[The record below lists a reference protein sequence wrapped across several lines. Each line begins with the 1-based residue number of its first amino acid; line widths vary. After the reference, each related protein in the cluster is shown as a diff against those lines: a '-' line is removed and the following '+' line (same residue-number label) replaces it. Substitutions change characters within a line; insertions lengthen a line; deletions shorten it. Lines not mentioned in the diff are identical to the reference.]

1 MTFVGSPFV
10 FVYFWQAS
18 RNEDRKMSP
27 LSPERARAFFSGVFH
42 TTQIQFVDL
51 KWNRLL
57 YQLLALVLTYA
68 LLLQLVPRVASAR
81 TSPPVRSS
89 KEAQTVPS
97 RTSSF
102 TPELID
108 CGGEGGLNNGL
119 SPMSGNDVSTFPG
132 IVGLD
137 SVTISA
143 GSAYVDSFD
152 SMSAYADSHG
162 SHANVFSNGQIDL
175 KRAKVYGNVVS
186 TQGNVI
192 IKSGSLVSGDLT
204 YATTLTNSG
213 TVQGTISRQTTS
225 PFTAAVPIACGS
237 YRTAPTSLNNWVM
250 GNFTY
255 DQTSGDLTVSG
266 GNAATLA
273 NGTYCLHDVTLSGG
287 STLTVNGA
295 VVINLTG
302 QLKASGGS
310 FANTTN
316 RPANLQI
323 STSYTGNNG
332 VTLSGGTNAYLKVL
346 APGTSITLSGGSPIF
361 GALVGKTLTV
371 SGNSVIHYDTRQPD
385 TTPPRV
391 AIISPVDNSTTT
403 SASVAVSGTASDN
416 GSNDTGLANI
426 TVNGTA
432 ASYDPATGTWS
443 LTSIDLVLGSNTI
456 TAVATDNTGNQSST
470 QITVTRQSPPN
481 QPPTVSAGQNQTITV
496 PATASLNGSASD
508 DDLPVGTLT
517 TTWSQVSGPG
527 TVSFGDPNVTVTT
540 AAFSTSGTYVLRLTA
555 SDSQLSSVS
564 DVTVTVIPQ
573 NQAPTENAGD
583 DQPITLP
590 TVASLTG
597 RVSDDGLTSGNLS
610 TLWTTV
616 RGPGTVTFAHPGATV
631 TTASFSAPGTYI
643 LRLSASDSQLSA
655 GDDLSINVIPQNHA
669 PTVDAGADQ
678 SITLPSTASLNGTIS
693 DDGLPSGSTLTSSWT
708 QVTGPGTVTFLNP
721 NSAATLASFSTAGDF
736 VLRLTA
742 SDSQLTTSD
751 EIAITVIAE
760 NHAPTVNAGADQTI
774 ALPSA
779 ATLNGI
785 VSDDGLPAAS
795 TVTTSW
801 TKVSGPGEVIF
812 ATPNNTLTTASFSAA
827 GTYMLRLTASD
838 SQLATSDDLV
848 IVVDPENQAPNV
860 NAGAD
865 QTVTLPSAANLNAVV
880 TDDSLPRGSSVSVIW
895 SKVSGPG
902 TVTFDNPNSVL
913 TTASFSAAGTYV
925 LQLTASDSQL
935 SASDDLV
942 VTVISENHAPT
953 ANAGADQQIT
963 LPNLANLNGSVSDD
977 GLPSGSSL
985 SSAWSK
991 VSGPG
996 TVTFANPNV
1005 TVTTA
1010 AFSEAG
1016 TYVLRLTVN
1025 DSQLT
1030 ASDDLQ
1036 IIVIPENH
1044 APTVSAGADQE
1055 ITLPGTAS
1063 LNGSV
1068 SDDGLPAGSN
1078 LTSVWAK
1085 VSGPGVVTFSNANAA
1100 VTSAAFSEA
1109 GTYVLRLT
1117 ADDSQLSSSDDIV
1130 ITVIPENHAPS
1141 VSAGADQAIT
1151 LPAVASLS
1159 GTAVDDGLPSGSTLN
1174 STWSKVSGPGTV
1186 TFGAANNTSTTA
1198 SFSVAGTYVLR
1209 LTASDSQLSSSDDIV
1224 VTVIPENHAP
1234 AANAG
1239 PDQQIT
1245 LPNVANL
1252 NGGVSDDG
1260 LPSGSTLTSTWS
1272 KVSGPGSV
1280 TFANPNVT
1288 VTTAAFSE
1296 AGTYILRL
1304 TANDSQLSVADELVV
1319 TVDAAN
1325 QPPSAN
1331 AGPDQSTSI
1340 NANLV
1345 ANPGNEQPLLNG
1357 LIAGWTA
1364 VSGTWTQGTVNGFP
1378 QAQQGNSYFFAG
1390 SAAQG
1395 ELYQDIDVSAF
1406 SPGIDA
1412 GAQQFAFQTYLRSA
1426 TEAPPDLARVAVEYR
1441 DAANTNIIGSL
1452 DSGTTS
1458 IDSLLND
1465 EFNDTAI
1472 NSKWLKIGTETTMVE
1487 SNGSLHL
1494 SMPSLST
1501 DKGNLL
1507 VQPMP
1512 AGNCEMVTRIDNQ
1525 AAYRNYNSTGLLIAG
1540 DVANNPGT
1548 AGLMVYQDAHF
1559 ASGHSLEVSRFVN
1572 RFTFGGDLLP
1582 IPTLPTSAN
1591 PIWQKIVK
1599 TGTSYTFFYSTD
1611 GTTYT
1616 QVGSAV
1622 AQSSFGFTPAY
1633 VGVFMNN
1640 ALTGVPIDAYIDFFH
1655 ISAGPATDAWHVF
1668 EDTRPAPAGTRS
1680 IRIRLLATRNSGA
1693 TNDAFFDAVSLR
1705 PVGTAAVKLNGSMSD
1720 DGLPVGSSL
1729 TSNWSVASGPGNVV
1743 FENANSRSSGAS
1755 FNTAGTYVLRLTA
1768 NDSQLTASDEVQ
1780 VVVIPENQPP
1790 SVSAGPDQN
1799 IASCTTNLQGTA
1811 ADDGL
1816 PSGSVLAISWS
1827 KVSGPGNVTFANPS
1841 SPSTSASFSVAGD
1854 YVLRLT
1860 VDDSDRASTDD
1871 VAVSFTFTSTTPAQ
1885 YFQPTPYLIA
1895 QDSPFKNTTFSYSYL
1910 ENFVDHLF

>member
-175 KRAKVYGNVVS
+175 KGAKVYGNVVS

-192 IKSGSLVSGDLT
+192 LESGSLVSGDLT

-865 QTVTLPSAANLNAVV
+865 QTVTLPLAANLNAVV
-880 TDDSLPRGSSVSVIW
+880 TDDSWPRGSSVSVIW

-1063 LNGSV
+1063 LNGSAVDDGLPSGSTLNSTWSKVSGPGTVTFAAPNNPVTTASFSVAGVYVLHLTASDSELSASDDLVVTVIPENHAPTTNARPDQQITLPNVASLNGSV

-1100 VTSAAFSEA
+1100 VTISAWSEA

-1141 VSAGADQAIT
+1141 VSAGADQEIT

-1198 SFSVAGTYVLR
+1198 SFSVAGVYVLH

-1304 TANDSQLSVADELVV
+1304 TPTDSQLSVADELVV

-1501 DKGNLL
+1501 DKCNLL

-1512 AGNCEMVTRIDNQ
+1512 AGNWELVTRIDNQ

-1743 FENANSRSSGAS
+1743 FENANSR
-1755 FNTAGTYVLRLTA
+1755 
-1768 NDSQLTASDEVQ
+1768 
-1780 VVVIPENQPP
+1780 
-1790 SVSAGPDQN
+1790 
-1799 IASCTTNLQGTA
+1799 
-1811 ADDGL
+1811 
-1816 PSGSVLAISWS
+1816 
-1827 KVSGPGNVTFANPS
+1827 
-1841 SPSTSASFSVAGD
+1841 
-1854 YVLRLT
+1854 
-1860 VDDSDRASTDD
+1860 
-1871 VAVSFTFTSTTPAQ
+1871 
-1885 YFQPTPYLIA
+1885 
-1895 QDSPFKNTTFSYSYL
+1895 
-1910 ENFVDHLF
+1910 